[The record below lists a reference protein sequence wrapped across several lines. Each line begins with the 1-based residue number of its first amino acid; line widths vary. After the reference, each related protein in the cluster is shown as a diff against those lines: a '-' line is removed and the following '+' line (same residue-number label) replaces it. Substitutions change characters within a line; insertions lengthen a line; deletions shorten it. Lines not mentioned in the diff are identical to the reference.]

1 MVVLALAAPPSLWA
15 LLLPQWLYAFGHGL
29 HQPCGQA
36 AAVGPFP
43 HAAGAAAA
51 LAGCVL
57 ALTAFA
63 IGLWLGRALGPAAG
77 GGMHGVTA
85 YAAGVG
91 FWSLVTC
98 TVAWTLVRR
107 LR

>member
-1 MVVLALAAPPSLWA
+1 
-15 LLLPQWLYAFGHGL
+15 
-29 HQPCGQA
+29 
-36 AAVGPFP
+36 VGPFP

-57 ALTAFA
+57 AMTAFA
-63 IGLWLGRALGPAAG
+63 IGLWLGRALQD
-77 GGMHGVTA
+77 GVIA
-85 YAAGVG
+85 YALGVG
-91 FWSLVTC
+91 LWSVITC